1 MAVVD
6 SILSM
11 VTIFVGELMTQKLE
25 TIGSLSSAQEASKK
39 MRDNNVSSLL
49 VIDDS
54 NNKPTGIVTERD
66 LVRKVCVNDTSRSNN
81 SSSSSMLIKNI
92 MSSSPLVTI
101 DARLSIEAAADA
113 MIQNK
118 VRHLLVVENNDINR
132 PLGIVTPTDFVA
144 YLKENLNVDG
154 ANAKIL
160 ESLKEQEE
168 EEENVVEELEQEGK
182 LKKNSQKG
190 GQEYEDEEP
199 RQG

>member
-1 MAVVD
+1 
-6 SILSM
+6 M
-11 VTIFVGELMTQKLE
+11 VTLFVGELMTQKLE
-25 TIGSLSSAQEASKK
+25 TIGTLSSAQEASKK
-39 MRDNNVSSLL
+39 MRDNNVSSLV

-54 NNKPTGIVTERD
+54 SNKPAGIVTERD

-81 SSSSSMLIKNI
+81 SSMLIKNI

-101 DARLSIEAAADA
+101 DARLPIEAAADV

-132 PLGIVTPTDFVA
+132 PLGIVTPSDLVA
-144 YLKENLNVDG
+144 YLKENLNLNET
-154 ANAKIL
+154 NAKIL
-160 ESLKEQEE
+160 ESLKGQEE
-168 EEENVVEELEQEGK
+168 EKENVVEELEQEGK